1 MSEDL
6 KDQNEEELINQE
18 ETVTEEEVINDSD
31 DNTESITADEE
42 KTLDEINNSDHAIS
56 EDDEQEEEPKSA
68 EEVIAE
74 LELTMLRQRADFDN
88 FRKRS
93 VRDQE
98 DARQRGKMSV
108 LEDVLPVYDTFKMA
122 MQATQMDNVNLDMI
136 VQGMNMIQNMFVK
149 AMDDMG
155 VEELNAIGQK
165 FDPNFHEATS
175 ESFSDEVDE
184 GMVLTQTRCGYKLG
198 ERLLRAAMVTVSK
211 GPEPELTEDDSNEE
225 VGED

>member
-6 KDQNEEELINQE
+6 KDQIEEELINQE
-18 ETVTEEEVINDSD
+18 ETVTEEEVNNDSD
-31 DNTESITADEE
+31 DSTESITADEE
-42 KTLDEINNSDHAIS
+42 KTLDEINNSDNEIN

-74 LELTMLRQRADFDN
+74 LELSMLRQRADFDN

-122 MQATQMDNVNLDMI
+122 MQATQMDNALPPSIND
-136 VQGMNMIQNMFVK
+136 F
-149 AMDDMG
+149 
-155 VEELNAIGQK
+155 
-165 FDPNFHEATS
+165 
-175 ESFSDEVDE
+175 
-184 GMVLTQTRCGYKLG
+184 
-198 ERLLRAAMVTVSK
+198 
-211 GPEPELTEDDSNEE
+211 
-225 VGED
+225 

>member
-6 KDQNEEELINQE
+6 KDLKEEEVLNQE
-18 ETVTEEEVINDSD
+18 EVLEKQLAAEETEENLSEEEVVDSE
-31 DNTESITADEE
+31 NTESKEE
-42 KTLDEINNSDHAIS
+42 IVE
-56 EDDEQEEEPKSA
+56 EEVEEPKSA
-68 EEVIAE
+68 EEVIAD
-74 LELTMLRQRADFDN
+74 LELSLLRQRADFDN

-155 VEELNAIGQK
+155 VEELNAAGEK

-175 ESFSDEVDE
+175 ESFSDEVEE
-184 GMVLTQTRCGYKLG
+184 GVVLSQTRCGYKLG

-211 GPEPELTEDDSNEE
+211 GPEPEVLEE
-225 VGED
+225 ELIEETAEEAGE